1 MKSITTTNNNTN
13 TTPTNSNSN
22 TNSNT
27 IKRLTKDDII
37 ETTGITQTD
46 TIEELEILFL
56 TCDEISSLQNCRN
69 LKILSMLDNGLK
81 KISNLIPV
89 SNTLIKL
96 CLCDQLIVK
105 IENLDLP
112 NLKEL
117 YLHRNR
123 IEHIEG
129 LKGTTTITT
138 ITATLTTT
146 TTTTTTKRMS
156 TYKKAMVIPKQD
168 NLHQ

>member
-1 MKSITTTNNNTN
+1 MKSINSSNNGVITS
-13 TTPTNSNSN
+13 PTNI
-22 TNSNT
+22 TSNT
-27 IKRLTKDDII
+27 IKKLTKDDII

-56 TCDEISSLQNCRN
+56 TCDEISSLQYCRN
-69 LKILSMLDNGLK
+69 LKALSMVDNGLK
-81 KISNLIPV
+81 RISNLTPV
-89 SNTLIKL
+89 RNTLIKL

-129 LKGTTTITT
+129 LKGNYYDTTSTVIITLLSQLISKLPFPITT
-138 ITATLTTT
+138 FTFL
-146 TTTTTTKRMS
+146 
-156 TYKKAMVIPKQD
+156 Y
-168 NLHQ
+168 